1 MCDYSDNKEDDQS
14 PLIIPPDT
22 TGKNRLIKNLL
33 SWRFY
38 LALALSLSL
47 FINGILIARFVYEK
61 T

>member
-1 MCDYSDNKEDDQS
+1 MCDYSDNKENDQS

-38 LALALSLSL
+38 LSMALSLSL
-47 FINGILIARFVYEK
+47 FINGILIVRFCL
-61 T
+61 